1 MCTWSLKKLEHVFI
15 VLFLYNSKQINRWKY
30 KWLISCLFRKYSYN
44 LALVPMAL
52 IKRIQNVTQ
61 WSLNYQCIIFQ
72 TLHCVTCVSNHVVC
86 CAKNI
91 SECQIL
97 FPPLTSV
104 YPGVPTCV
112 HLPPADSG
120 TGESKTNSDSAE
132 YKREVLPMAISLTK
146 V

>member
-1 MCTWSLKKLEHVFI
+1 M
-15 VLFLYNSKQINRWKY
+15 
-30 KWLISCLFRKYSYN
+30 
-44 LALVPMAL
+44 PMTL

-61 WSLNYQCIIFQ
+61 WSLNYRCIIFQ

-104 YPGVPTCV
+104 YPGVLTCV

-120 TGESKTNSDSAE
+120 IGESKTNLDSAE
-132 YKREVLPMAISLTK
+132 NKREVLPMQNLHKSISKPFMGAGGGLDVISSSGTDAELCLGSSWYQGGT
-146 V
+146 